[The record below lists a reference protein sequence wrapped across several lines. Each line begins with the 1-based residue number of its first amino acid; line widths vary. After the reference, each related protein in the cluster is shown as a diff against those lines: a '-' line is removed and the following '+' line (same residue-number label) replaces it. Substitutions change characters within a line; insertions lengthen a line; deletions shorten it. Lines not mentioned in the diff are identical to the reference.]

1 MHCTWCRNFQ
11 ILNTKCTPGSRMN
24 YHEMN
29 TMMVLKNYYV
39 LSDYLGYR
47 WLFIYNKRNIVLF
60 LVISLKETIRYSP
73 WWIPL
78 DILLYHR
85 IYSIFIDLFSVMSS
99 LTFPLRIHHSS
110 DDTIYVHDT
119 AYFIKSDKAEH
130 ILKIKLSSLTY
141 WRDGKYIY
149 IVYNILWFSRHGTK
163 YYLNVFL
170 IVKLFWVCVDQIFIY
185 TSYLV
190 SIAIVI

>member
-1 MHCTWCRNFQ
+1 M
-11 ILNTKCTPGSRMN
+11 S
-24 YHEMN
+24 
-29 TMMVLKNYYV
+29 

-47 WLFIYNKRNIVLF
+47 WLFIYNKGNIVLF

-78 DILLYHR
+78 DLFLYHR

-130 ILKIKLSSLTY
+130 ILKIKLPSLTY
-141 WRDGKYIY
+141 WRDGKYID
-149 IVYNILWFSRHGTK
+149 NTLWFSRPGTK
-163 YYLNVFL
+163 YYYNCSEYYWKSGL
-170 IVKLFWVCVDQIFIY
+170 I
-185 TSYLV
+185 
-190 SIAIVI
+190 

>member
-1 MHCTWCRNFQ
+1 M
-11 ILNTKCTPGSRMN
+11 S
-24 YHEMN
+24 
-29 TMMVLKNYYV
+29 

-78 DILLYHR
+78 DLYLYHR

-99 LTFPLRIHHSS
+99 LTFFLRIRHSS
-110 DDTIYVHDT
+110 DDIIHVHDT
-119 AYFIKSDKAEH
+119 AYLIKSDKAEH
-130 ILKIKLSSLTY
+130 ILKIKLPSLTY

-149 IVYNILWFSRHGTK
+149 NTLWFSRQ
-163 YYLNVFL
+163 
-170 IVKLFWVCVDQIFIY
+170 IVKLFWVCIDQIFIY
-185 TSYLV
+185 ALYLL